1 MISWPNVFDDS
12 LKRSIYC
19 QLVHFISLQVHFLIG
34 NHENDVIQIQIVD
47 QVDFMRVQLRRAKGR
62 TDTQDIELAMDM
74 MVVLSKNDHRNAD
87 IAIIERLAKKLDL
100 HTVEELKN
108 ETIAIR
114 NLVKERGGQVHN
126 SESLEQIVDLLNK
139 FKEIIGME
147 ITDVF
152 GNPAMTRT
160 LEKCASLVIPH
171 EFLCPI
177 TLEIM
182 TDPVIIASG
191 QVITHSKWE
200 HFVH

>member
-126 SESLEQIVDLLNK
+126 SESLEQIVDLLK
-139 FKEIIGME
+139 KLVRKE
-147 ITDVF
+147 
-152 GNPAMTRT
+152 
-160 LEKCASLVIPH
+160 K
-171 EFLCPI
+171 
-177 TLEIM
+177 
-182 TDPVIIASG
+182 
-191 QVITHSKWE
+191 TH
-200 HFVH
+200 